1 MSALK
6 VLAAASEIY
15 PLVKTGGLADVVGA
29 LPRALAPHGIAVRTL
44 VPGYP
49 TVMAAL
55 EGRKV
60 LHRYG
65 GLFGGEATLS
75 AGQAKGIDL
84 FILDAPHLYA
94 RPGNPYLGPDG
105 KDWPDNA
112 ARFAALGFVA
122 ADVCRGVAP
131 DFLPDVLHV
140 HDWQAALAPA
150 YLKYGKSGATKS
162 VITVHNLAFQG
173 RFPAAI
179 FGGLNLP
186 PKAYAIDGVEYYGG
200 VGYLKGGLQC
210 ADAITTVSP
219 TYAREICTPEGGM
232 GLDGLL
238 RVRQSVLKGIVNGI
252 DTTVWNPATDTN
264 IAATYDAKRLTRRA
278 GNRRAIER
286 RFGLTPSDDLLY
298 CIVSRLTG
306 QKGMDLVI
314 ESIDTLVRTGARL
327 ALLGSGD
334 AALQTAFSAVAKR
347 LAGRVGVVLGYDE
360 ALSHLLQAG
369 SDAILIPS
377 RFEPCGL
384 TQLYGLRYG
393 CVPVVSRVGGL
404 ADTIIDA
411 NDAALSAGVASGVQ
425 FSPVDAPSFESA
437 LTRTAALFRDQKQ
450 WREMQRRGMR
460 ADVSWQRSAGQYAA
474 LFRELC
480 GEQAMPAAA
489 KEKQRASR

>member
-1 MSALK
+1 MTGLN

-29 LPRALAPHGIAVRTL
+29 LPAALAPHGIAVRTL
-44 VPGYP
+44 APGYP
-49 TVMAAL
+49 AVLKAL
-55 EGRKV
+55 EGGKAV
-60 LHRYG
+60 HRYES
-65 GLFGGEATLS
+65 LFGGAASLL
-75 AGQAKGIDL
+75 AGRANGIEL
-84 FILDAPHLYA
+84 FALDAPHLYA
-94 RPGNPYLGPDG
+94 RPGNPYLGSDG

-112 ARFAALGFVA
+112 RRFAAFATVA
-122 ADVCRGVAP
+122 ADLCRGAVPEFRP
-131 DFLPDVLHV
+131 DILHV

-150 YLKYGKSGATKS
+150 YLKFGKPCTVKS
-162 VITVHNLAFQG
+162 VITIHNLAFQG
-173 RFPAAI
+173 TFPAAV
-179 FGGLNLP
+179 FDELKLP

-200 VGYLKGGLQC
+200 VSYLKGGLQF

-238 RVRQSVLKGIVNGI
+238 RMRRAALKGIVNGI
-252 DTTVWNPATDTN
+252 DTAVWDPATDAQV
-264 IAATYDAKRLTRRA
+264 AATYDARRLTRRA
-278 GNRRAIER
+278 TNKRAIER
-286 RFGLTPSDDLLY
+286 RFALAPSDGLLY

-314 ESIDTLVRTGARL
+314 ESIDPLLQTGARL

-334 AALQTAFSAVAKR
+334 KALETAFSAVAKR
-347 LAGRVGVVLGYDE
+347 HPGRIGVVLGYDE

-393 CVPVVSRVGGL
+393 CIPVVSRVGGL

-411 NDAALSAGVASGVQ
+411 NDAALSAGVASGIQ
-425 FSPVDAPSFESA
+425 FSPVDQPSLESA
-437 LTRTAALFRDQKQ
+437 LMRAAGLFGDQKA

-474 LFRELC
+474 LFRDLC
-480 GEQAMPAAA
+480 AERAAPDA
-489 KEKQRASR
+489 VDEKQRVSR